1 MSRPSLPATTTTSR
15 GNPNQQQQQPMN
27 HNVDTSMGLLN
38 SNHMIHLM
46 SSSSSGTISNSSS
59 TTHQVFKQGYLSKKP
74 LKAISS
80 KSNFKYRFK
89 GWKKRWFV
97 LSRTSLYYYKD
108 AAAAAA
114 AQIQMQNLKN
124 VVKTSNTS
132 FHDSSSSQF
141 GQLSDKYQPLGII
154 SLVEDIKI
162 EKDDLESTESGM
174 FVFKIRTPYAVH
186 LLAASTDLE
195 RKEWIDCIVGISGA
209 IQMSKLVQYVTKLQV
224 TIIEA
229 KLNDELVQE
238 LNLSN
243 HQESRSNNNHELV
256 PAQNSNNQMLK
267 QHSKNTSSTDNNN
280 NDNKNNK
287 NNKNNDKNNKNN
299 NVNTLNSTT
308 RKSDVIE
315 NSQYQVSCKVK
326 SNFQEFST
334 IAQSKT
340 ITPIWNETFV
350 LDMPRFPM
358 EIFLILE
365 LTETKE
371 TKVTNLLSHQQQQK
385 KLTQF
390 TQYSRN
396 GLVKM
401 TILEP
406 DLVESVQ
413 AQQQESNDLVNL
425 SYFQLTNQNA
435 SAAKSSFEVSFE
447 KWFNAIL
454 EQDDGNDFI
463 AKKKSQFVVDEDE
476 DEDGE
481 DGNNHGNE
489 KHHHHNLMNEL
500 YEPAM
505 TQLKRKKRNLG
516 KIYARV
522 EYIFEDMQGF
532 PLSYQS
538 IQNQI
543 REAIRMQNELMN
555 KILNGSQTRKENTS
569 QKKLLGLYQ
578 DHFVEDEEEEELKN
592 KSKQNNKN
600 SNTTTTTTPS
610 NAPSSVDSLLNEQKK
625 KHRRQ
630 LITRRYKQELD
641 RVMSD
646 RNAELLKRAQE
657 SQKTTLE
664 MLQESI
670 QDRKRQ
676 YENIEN
682 EYQRKEFEQQKKLQ
696 LKLKREEEQRLK
708 EINKTLK
715 QKEYEKKRQLS
726 IQTNREKLLD
736 ERNRIIEILKF
747 KAEKSKHFEKL
758 HNAIKQEEERATQ
771 ELASTI
777 EKKEREFK
785 LKAQRRI
792 EENEEQMLRELD
804 EKIKREEEFKAKN

>member
-1 MSRPSLPATTTTSR
+1 MSSRPSLPAVNRNGGGSGGHNKPSFDAKKNTAATSMTH
-15 GNPNQQQQQPMN
+15 PMMA
-27 HNVDTSMGLLN
+27 DSSMGLLT
-38 SNHMIHLM
+38 SNHMINM
-46 SSSSSGTISNSSS
+46 MTSINSFSSSSSSSS
-59 TTHQVFKQGYLSKKP
+59 SSNHTQVFKQGYLSKKP

-97 LSRTSLYYYKD
+97 LSRTCLYYYKD

-114 AQIQMQNLKN
+114 AQIQMQNLKQ
-124 VVKTSNTS
+124 VVNNNNKHSNDLSNTL
-132 FHDSSSSQF
+132 QF

-154 SLVEDIKI
+154 SLMEDIKI
-162 EKDDLESTESGM
+162 EKDDLESSECGM
-174 FVFKIRTPYAVH
+174 FVFKIRTPYAIH
-186 LLAASTDLE
+186 LLAASTELE
-195 RKEWIDCIVGISGA
+195 RKEWIDCIVGITGA
-209 IQMSKLVQYVTKLQV
+209 IQMTKLVQYVTKLQV

-229 KLNDELVQE
+229 KLNDELVRE
-238 LNLSN
+238 LNLLESGSSGNGNGSN
-243 HQESRSNNNHELV
+243 SSGSSSGNSNSHELE
-256 PAQNSNNQMLK
+256 PAQNSNNQVLK
-267 QHSKNTSSTDNNN
+267 Q
-280 NDNKNNK
+280 
-287 NNKNNDKNNKNN
+287 
-299 NVNTLNSTT
+299 LSTT
-308 RKSDVIE
+308 STTPTLRKSDVIE
-315 NSQYQVSCKVK
+315 NSHYQVSCKVK

-334 IAQSKT
+334 ISQSKT

-371 TKVTNLLSHQQQQK
+371 IKVTNLLSNQQHK

-396 GLVKM
+396 GIVKM

-413 AQQQESNDLVNL
+413 SQQQSNDLVNL
-425 SYFQLTNQNA
+425 SYFQLTNQNN
-435 SAAKSSFEVSFE
+435 SKSTFEVSFE

-454 EQDDGNDFI
+454 EQEDDFQLV
-463 AKKKSQFVVDEDE
+463 KKKSQFVVDEEDDE
-476 DEDGE
+476 DDQDQEM
-481 DGNNHGNE
+481 NNSKKNSSSSSSSL
-489 KHHHHNLMNEL
+489 HHNDLMNEL
-500 YEPAM
+500 YEPAIS
-505 TQLKRKKRNLG
+505 QHKRKKTSLG

-543 REAIRMQNELMN
+543 KEAMRMQNELMN
-555 KILNGSQTRKENTS
+555 KILNGSQTKKENTS

-578 DHFVEDEEEEELKN
+578 DHFVEEEEGSQSLLN
-592 KSKQNNKN
+592 KKN
-600 SNTTTTTTPS
+600 SS
-610 NAPSSVDSLLNEQKK
+610 SSQSQQQQQQGSSSSVDALLNEQKK

-664 MLQESI
+664 MLQETI

-682 EYQRKEFEQQKKLQ
+682 EYQRKGEWNDGSDFANIIM
-696 LKLKREEEQRLK
+696 
-708 EINKTLK
+708 IND
-715 QKEYEKKRQLS
+715 YY
-726 IQTNREKLLD
+726 
-736 ERNRIIEILKF
+736 
-747 KAEKSKHFEKL
+747 
-758 HNAIKQEEERATQ
+758 
-771 ELASTI
+771 
-777 EKKEREFK
+777 
-785 LKAQRRI
+785 
-792 EENEEQMLRELD
+792 
-804 EKIKREEEFKAKN
+804 